1 MTTWAGIRVCRA
13 LAGVLALAGL
23 DPHAAAAAEA
33 PHSRLWLEFGL
44 GIGQLSTGSNDFSSG
59 GTGLWV
65 DLEAGARLNRPW
77 SLALDVGALG
87 MRPSRSNYGAGHYFS
102 SVWGEAITNVF
113 LVAQYEPQADRGWF
127 YTAGGGPVLYHNQ
140 AIEDA
145 IGDDSG
151 RVGNG
156 YGFTGRIGYD
166 WPRGDRWHVE
176 AVLGIESGRI
186 RMDAPL
192 SGSFRITAVTASV
205 NVALR

>member
-1 MTTWAGIRVCRA
+1 MNTWASIRVCRA
-13 LAGVLALAGL
+13 LPVVLALAVL
-23 DPHAAAAAEA
+23 DPHTAAAAEA
-33 PHSRLWLEFGL
+33 ARGRLWLEVGL
-44 GIGQLSTGSNDFSSG
+44 GIGQLSTGSNEFSSG

-65 DLEAGARLNRPW
+65 DLEAGARLNRQW
-77 SLALDVGALG
+77 SLGLDIGGLG
-87 MRPSRSNYGAGHYFS
+87 MRPSRSNYNAGNYFS
-102 SVWGEAITNVF
+102 SIWGEAITNVF
-113 LVAQYEPQADRGWF
+113 LVTQYEPQADRGWF
-127 YTAGGGPVLYHNQ
+127 YAAGGGPVLYHNK

-145 IGDDSG
+145 IGSDSG

-156 YGFTGRIGYD
+156 YGLMGRIGYD

-176 AVLGIESGRI
+176 ALLGIESGQI